1 MKIFPSTLLPLAM
14 AALLSA
20 CNPGASV
27 STSDGQVTSNGERI
41 TLKADGHPTAQI
53 TKTGEFSID
62 GKIQTVTPEQRLLL
76 QTYHRE
82 MNGMTSD
89 GIAIGKQGAA
99 LAGTAVTEAI
109 KGAINGN
116 SDQIDAKV
124 EAEAEKIEQRA
135 LQLCKR
141 LVVVKATQDSLA
153 AQLPAFAPYAT
164 IDTGDV
170 KDCDSDV
177 KYRGTEGE
185 TSADAT
191 TGDAAEQADA
201 AATAADR

>member
-1 MKIFPSTLLPLAM
+1 MKIFPSTLLLLAM
-14 AALLSA
+14 ATVLSA

-27 STSDGQVTSNGERI
+27 STGNGQVTSNGERI
-41 TLKADGHPTAQI
+41 TLKADGQPVAQI
-53 TKTGEFSID
+53 TKAGDFSIG

-76 QTYHRE
+76 QAYHRE
-82 MNGMTSD
+82 MNGMTTD

-99 LAGTAVTEAI
+99 LAGTAVSEVI

-116 SDQIDAKV
+116 GDQIDAKV

-135 LQLCKR
+135 VQLCKR

-164 IDTGDV
+164 IATVDV

-177 KYRGTEGE
+177 KNRGTEDE
-185 TSADAT
+185 TSTDADA
-191 TGDAAEQADA
+191 GNAAEQADA

>member
-1 MKIFPSTLLPLAM
+1 MKIFSSTLLLLAM
-14 AALLSA
+14 ATVLSA
-20 CNPGASV
+20 CNPRASV
-27 STSDGQVTSNGERI
+27 STGNGQVTSNGERI
-41 TLKADGHPTAQI
+41 TLRADGQAAAQI
-53 TKTGEFSID
+53 TKAGDFSID

-99 LAGTAVTEAI
+99 LAGTAVSEAI

-116 SDQIDAKV
+116 GDQIDAKV

-153 AQLPAFAPYAT
+153 AQLPAFVPYAT
-164 IDTGDV
+164 IAAGDV

-191 TGDAAEQADA
+191 TGDAAERADA

>member
-1 MKIFPSTLLPLAM
+1 MKIFRSTLLLLAM
-14 AALLSA
+14 ATVLSS
-20 CNPGASV
+20 CYPGASV
-27 STSDGQVTSNGERI
+27 STGNGQVTSNGERI
-41 TLKADGHPTAQI
+41 TLKADGHPVAQI
-53 TKTGEFSID
+53 TKGGDFSVD
-62 GKIQTVTPEQRLLL
+62 GKTQAVTPEQRLLL

-116 SDQIDAKV
+116 GDQIDAKV

-153 AQLPAFAPYAT
+153 AQLPAFVPYAT
-164 IDTGDV
+164 IATGDV

-177 KYRGTEGE
+177 KNRGNEGE
-185 TSADAT
+185 ALTQAHA
-191 TGDAAEQADA
+191 GNAAEQADA

>member
-1 MKIFPSTLLPLAM
+1 MKIFPSTLPVLAV

-27 STSDGQVTSNGERI
+27 STGSGQVSSNGERI
-41 TLKADGHPTAQI
+41 TLKADGQPTAQI
-53 TKTGEFSID
+53 TKAGEFSID

-116 SDQIDAKV
+116 GDQIDAKV

-135 LQLCKR
+135 LQLCRR
-141 LVVVKATQDSLA
+141 LVVIKATQDSLA

-164 IDTGDV
+164 IATGDV

-177 KYRGTEGE
+177 KHRGTAGE
-185 TSADAT
+185 TSTDSAA
-191 TGDAAEQADA
+191 GNAAERADA
-201 AATAADR
+201 AATASER